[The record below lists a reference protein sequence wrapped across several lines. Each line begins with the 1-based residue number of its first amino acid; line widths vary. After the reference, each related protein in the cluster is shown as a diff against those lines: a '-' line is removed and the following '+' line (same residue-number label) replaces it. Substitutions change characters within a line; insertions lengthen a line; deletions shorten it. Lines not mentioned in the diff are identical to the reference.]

1 MHRIYRL
8 VDDTHLVLQLMS
20 SLLCCSSEGGLLHSI
35 GDGASRRYLASG
47 GHHLSMVVCAIIVGT
62 GPPAQSPIVTPNRN
76 SKCWCPSLSRSVPL
90 LPWSQVSPLGVG
102 TGYSVDLDLA
112 APPVAAR
119 ATAGDKESEVSEVRL
134 PQEAAL
140 ASPLS
145 PA

>member
-1 MHRIYRL
+1 MLVSVALAVAVRL
-8 VDDTHLVLQLMS
+8 SPRSVQESTHPTPL
-20 SLLCCSSEGGLLHSI
+20 
-35 GDGASRRYLASG
+35 
-47 GHHLSMVVCAIIVGT
+47 VGT
-62 GPPAQSPIVTPNRN
+62 KTSN
-76 SKCWCPSLSRSVPL
+76 
-90 LPWSQVSPLGVG
+90 
-102 TGYSVDLDLA
+102 SVDLDLA

>member
-1 MHRIYRL
+1 MLVSVALAVAVRL
-8 VDDTHLVLQLMS
+8 SPRSVQESTHPTPL
-20 SLLCCSSEGGLLHSI
+20 
-35 GDGASRRYLASG
+35 
-47 GHHLSMVVCAIIVGT
+47 VGT
-62 GPPAQSPIVTPNRN
+62 N
-76 SKCWCPSLSRSVPL
+76 
-90 LPWSQVSPLGVG
+90 
-102 TGYSVDLDLA
+102 SVDLDLE